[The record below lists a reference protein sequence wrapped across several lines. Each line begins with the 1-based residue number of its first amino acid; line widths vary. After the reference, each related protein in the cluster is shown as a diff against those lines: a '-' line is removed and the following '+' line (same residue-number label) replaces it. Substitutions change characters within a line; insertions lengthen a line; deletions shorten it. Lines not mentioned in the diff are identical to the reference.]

1 MTGARLVTTPED
13 LASVA
18 SRMSRESVLAVDTEA
33 ASFHH
38 YLDRVY
44 LIQMSSVR
52 ETVIVDP
59 LALQDLTP
67 IGVLLADPA
76 IEVVFHDADYD
87 LRSLDRDY
95 GFRARQIFDTR
106 IAAQLLGEP
115 GVGLGALLQKY
126 FGVTLDKKLQRADWS
141 LRPLTQEMI
150 AYAAAD
156 TSHLPAL
163 RDVLEGELQ
172 KRDRLE
178 WAQEEFQR
186 LEAVRWTGAET
197 DPDEHLRLKGAKKL
211 PPRSQLVLRAL
222 HAWREERARGLDR
235 APFRVLQ
242 NETLVILAQAAPVD
256 GTTLRAVAG
265 VPTSV
270 MERYGGELIDVI
282 KQSLNAPE
290 SALPRKEYVSRPRPD
305 AETEARFERLKL
317 MRNERA
323 RELGLEPGV
332 LCANAAL
339 QTLAWD
345 AALDKGAIRDRPAAV
360 ELRKWQRLALGE
372 DRILGALA
380 GPRAGANPTGS

>member
-1 MTGARLVTTPED
+1 
-13 LASVA
+13 
-18 SRMSRESVLAVDTEA
+18 MSRESLLAVDTEA

-52 ETVIVDP
+52 ETAVIDP
-59 LALQDLTP
+59 LALQDLSP
-67 IGVLLADPA
+67 IGALLADPA

-95 GFRARQIFDTR
+95 GFRARGIFDTR

-126 FGVTLDKKLQRADWS
+126 FGVSLDKKLQRADWS
-141 LRPLTQEMI
+141 LRPLTPQMI

-156 TSHLPAL
+156 TAHLPAL
-163 RDVLEGELQ
+163 RDVLEGELR
-172 KRDRLE
+172 KRGRLE
-178 WAQEEFQR
+178 WAHEEFER
-186 LEAVRWTGAET
+186 LESVRWTGAET

-211 PPRSQLVLRAL
+211 PRRSQLVLRAL
-222 HAWREERARGLDR
+222 HAWREERARELDR

-265 VPTSV
+265 VPASIA
-270 MERYGGELIDVI
+270 ERYGAELADVI
-282 KQSLNAPE
+282 KRSLDAPE
-290 SALPRKEYVSRPRPD
+290 SASPRKEYVSRPRPD
-305 AETEARFERLKL
+305 AETELRFERLKQ

-345 AALDKGAIRDRPAAV
+345 AAPDISSIRDRLAV
-360 ELRKWQRLALGE
+360 VEMRKWQRLALGE
-372 DRILGALA
+372 DRILAALA
-380 GPRAGANPTGS
+380 GPSAPAGPAGS